1 MKPLHVIAAALAATS
16 LWVVAAESVG
26 KLPPPWFVS
35 GDHATSYE
43 AGIDNVET
51 SSGKGAKFLR
61 YVQGEDKGYGS
72 LMQVISAQ
80 RYLGQRVRFRAMI
93 KTRNVSNW
101 AGLWMQVQ
109 AEQRSHAAFYNSSD
123 QPIRGTSSWQ
133 VRSVTLDVPADGT
146 TIAFGVNNAGSG
158 QVWIDELSFEVVS
171 KDVPVDVMPYA
182 RLPEKP
188 TL

>member
-1 MKPLHVIAAALAATS
+1 MKLVHLIATALAASS

-35 GDHATSYE
+35 GDRATSYQ

-51 SSGKGAKFLR
+51 ISGKGAKFLR
-61 YVQGEDKGYGS
+61 YEQGEDKSFGS
-72 LMQVISAQ
+72 LTQVISAQ

-93 KTRNVSNW
+93 RTRDVSNW

-109 AEQRSHAAFYNSSD
+109 GQDRPNAAFYNSVD
-123 QPIRGTSSWQ
+123 QPIKGTAPWQ
-133 VRSVTLDVPADGT
+133 VRSVTLDVPEDGT
-146 TIAFGVNNAGSG
+146 TISFGVINSGRG
-158 QVWIDELSFEVVS
+158 QVWIDELSFEVVG
-171 KDVPVDVMPYA
+171 KDKPVDVMPYTK
-182 RLPEKP
+182 LPEKP

>member
-1 MKPLHVIAAALAATS
+1 MKPLHVIAAAFAATS

-35 GDHATSYE
+35 GDHGTSYL

-51 SSGKGAKFLR
+51 ISGKGAKFLR
-61 YVQGEDKGYGS
+61 YAQGEDKGYGS
-72 LMQVISAQ
+72 LVQVISAQ

-93 KTRNVSNW
+93 KTRDVSNW

-109 AEQRSHAAFYNSSD
+109 AQQRTNAAFYNSSD
-123 QPIRGTSSWQ
+123 QPIKGTAAWQ
-133 VRSVTLDVPADGT
+133 VRSVTLDVPEDST
-146 TIAFGVNNAGSG
+146 TISFGVINSGSG
-158 QVWIDELSFEVVS
+158 QVWIDELSFEIVG
-171 KDVPVDVMPYA
+171 KNVPVDVMPPS

-188 TL
+188 VL

>member
-1 MKPLHVIAAALAATS
+1 MKPLHVMAAAVAATS

-35 GDHATSYE
+35 GDHASSYQ

-51 SSGKGAKFLR
+51 TSGKGAKFLR
-61 YVQGEDKGYGS
+61 YAQGEDKGYAS
-72 LMQVISAQ
+72 LVQVISAQ

-109 AEQRSHAAFYNSSD
+109 GKQRENAAFYNSGD
-123 QPIRGTSSWQ
+123 RPIKGTTGWQ
-133 VRSVTLDVPADGT
+133 ARSVTLDVPEDGT
-146 TIAFGVNNAGSG
+146 TIGFGVINSGSG
-158 QVWIDELSFEVVS
+158 QVWIDELSFEIVG
-171 KDVPVDVMPYA
+171 KDVPVDVMPSSK
-182 RLPEKP
+182 LPEKP

>member
-1 MKPLHVIAAALAATS
+1 MKPLHVIAVALAATS

-61 YVQGEDKGYGS
+61 YVQGEDTGYGS
-72 LMQVISAQ
+72 LVQVISAQ

-93 KTRNVSNW
+93 KTRDVSNW
-101 AGLWMQVQ
+101 AGLWMQVD
-109 AEQRSHAAFYNSSD
+109 ATNRSNAAFYNSVD
-123 QPIRGTSSWQ
+123 QPIKGTTRWQ
-133 VRSVTLDVPADGT
+133 SRSVTLDVPEDAT
-146 TIAFGVNNAGSG
+146 SISFGLINSGSG
-158 QVWIDELSFEVVS
+158 QVWIDELSFDVVG
-171 KDVPVDVMPYA
+171 KEVPVDTMPPA
-182 RLPEKP
+182 KLPERP